1 MLFPYVDKNNPFVL
15 SPESLDWYL
24 GKGWYRMGGHVF
36 TTHFLFFQ
44 DQPFSAIWIR
54 QHLPTHQ
61 FSKSQRKLMRKNAK
75 LFDVASG
82 PRVIDEE
89 REELYTRYAANF
101 DGRLSPTIADSLE
114 DYASQTSI
122 FNTWETTIRDK
133 VSGKLVGVS
142 YFDLGDNSAASILGI
157 YDPLLSTFSLGYY
170 TMLLEMDF
178 CRERGLEF
186 YYPGYVVPGYK
197 RFDYKLRLGSNEY
210 FDLRSKG
217 WIPYNREEIDH
228 SGPVEA
234 QRRNL
239 SALAAKIHPDE
250 ANGAGLYIYPLF
262 EAKLYDPNTDNYL
275 AYPYVVP
282 IGRDSDDTLVL
293 VAYDPSEE
301 TFLILRC
308 SLVPNAMLSFKLSH
322 LGESSQNNYFT
333 DLLQVEKLLLRGKS
347 LEAILSVLRQATQST
362 NS

>member
-1 MLFPYVDKNNPFVL
+1 MLFPYVDKNDPFVL

-24 GKGWYRMGGHVF
+24 SRGWYRMGGHIF
-36 TTHFLFFQ
+36 TTHFLFFL
-44 DQPFSAIWIR
+44 DQPFSAVWIR
-54 QHLPTHQ
+54 QHLPTHK

-75 LFDVASG
+75 LFDIASG

-89 REELYTRYAANF
+89 REELYTRYSANF

-114 DYASQTSI
+114 DYTNHTGI

-197 RFDYKLRLGSNEY
+197 RFDYKLRLGGNSY
-210 FDLRSKG
+210 FDLRSKS
-217 WIPYNREEIDH
+217 WLPYNREEIDL
-228 SGPVEA
+228 SGPVES

-239 SALAAKIHPDE
+239 SALAAKIHPDSPP
-250 ANGAGLYIYPLF
+250 GTGLYIYPLF

-275 AYPYVVP
+275 AYPYFVP
-282 IGRDSDDTLVL
+282 LGRDSDNTLVL
-293 VAYDPSEE
+293 VTYDPAEE
-301 TFLILRC
+301 VFLVLHC
-308 SLVPNAMLSFKLSH
+308 SLVPNAMLTFKLSH
-322 LGESSQNNYFT
+322 LGGSENANYFT
-333 DLLQVEKLLLRGKS
+333 DLLQVEKLLLQGKS
-347 LEAILSVLRQATQST
+347 ITAILGILEQATQT
-362 NS
+362 NDS

>member
-1 MLFPYVDKNNPFVL
+1 MFFPYVDKNAPFVL

-24 GKGWYRMGGHVF
+24 SRGWYRMGGHIF

-44 DQPFSAIWIR
+44 EKPFSAIWIR
-54 QHLPTHQ
+54 QDLGTHQ
-61 FSKSQRKLMRKNAK
+61 FSRSQRKLMRKNAK

-82 PRVIDEE
+82 PRVIDAE

-101 DGRLSPTIADSLE
+101 DGRLSPTISDSLE
-114 DYASQTSI
+114 DYAVDPGI

-142 YFDLGDNSAASILGI
+142 YFDLGGTSAASILGI

-170 TMLLEMDF
+170 TMLLEMEF
-178 CRERGLEF
+178 CHDRGLEY
-186 YYPGYVVPGYK
+186 YYPGYVVPGYQ
-197 RFDYKLRLGSNEY
+197 RFDYKLRLGASEY
-210 FDLRSKG
+210 FDLRSEG
-217 WIPYNREEIDH
+217 WLPYNPEEISH
-228 SGPVEA
+228 NGPVES
-234 QRRNL
+234 QRRVL
-239 SALAAKIHPDE
+239 GELAALLHPE
-250 ANGAGLYIYPLF
+250 GPAGTGLYVYPLF

-275 AYPYVVP
+275 AYPYFVP
-282 IGRDSDDTLVL
+282 LGRDSDNTLVL

-301 TFLILRC
+301 VFLVLHC

-322 LGESSQNNYFT
+322 LSGSTGINYFT
-333 DLLQVEKLLLRGKS
+333 DLLQVEKLLLRGNS
-347 LEAILSVLRQATQST
+347 IEAIHNLLRQATQDT